1 MACQSNVNHHMI
13 IMRVICSFLAIFSPK
28 GRASLERLEAIM
40 SRPKLRNLASRL
52 KARLEE
58 VLEAAAGAL
67 LPRPEPRPIPIRV
80 RPQRQPRRD

>member
-1 MACQSNVNHHMI
+1 MI
-13 IMRVICSFLAIFSPK
+13 ITRVICSFLAIFPREGRESP
-28 GRASLERLEAIM
+28 ERLEVTM

-58 VLEAAAGAL
+58 ALEAAAGVL